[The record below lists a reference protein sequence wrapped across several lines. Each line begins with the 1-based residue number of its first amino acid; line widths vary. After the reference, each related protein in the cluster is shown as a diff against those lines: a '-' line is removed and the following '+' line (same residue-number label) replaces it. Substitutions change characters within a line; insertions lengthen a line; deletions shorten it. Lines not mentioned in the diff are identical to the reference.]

1 MIEVK
6 NIKKTYIGKDG
17 KESRGLVDVSFKLD
31 DKGFVFVL
39 GKSGSG
45 KSTLLNIIG
54 GLDKATSGEVI
65 IEGKKIS
72 DFSEK
77 EFDYYKSHY
86 CGFIFQDYKL
96 LNELNVY
103 ENILLSLE
111 IKNDMEDADNR
122 IKEILNKVGLDGYE
136 NKMINEL
143 SGGEKQRVAI
153 ARCLI
158 KNPKIILCDEPTG
171 NLDKKTSKQ
180 ILDALKEVSKNCL
193 VFMVSHDNKAC
204 DLYASRRLTINDGL
218 IIDDSIKNESFE
230 NKMTL
235 KNNTIY
241 LPSDSTLNDEDL
253 KKLNQ
258 LYKENK
264 IDKID
269 NLDDAFIPFNDDEI
283 SENTSYGWTN
293 WSSPQSSNIYMQI
306 DWDNALVYID
316 SNYRQLYQIVKVT
329 GRYRDSDNSEI
340 CEMKVIDQDGDR
352 GTMKLAIRPNGKSQ
366 IYIIFSNIRWCYDV
380 VRL

>member
-17 KESRGLVDVSFKLD
+17 KESRGLVDVSFKLS

-77 EFDYYKSHY
+77 DFDYYKSHY

-111 IKNDMEDADNR
+111 IKNDMKDADNR

-171 NLDKKTSKQ
+171 NLDKKNEKK
-180 ILDALKEVSKNCL
+180 IFGIFKNLAESGKCII
-193 VFMVSHDNKAC
+193 VVSH
-204 DLYASRRLTINDGL
+204 S
-218 IIDDSIKNESFE
+218 NEVKEFADV
-230 NKMTL
+230 
-235 KNNTIY
+235 IY
-241 LPSDSTLNDEDL
+241 NLDEG
-253 KKLNQ
+253 KLNKW
-258 LYKENK
+258 L
-264 IDKID
+264 
-269 NLDDAFIPFNDDEI
+269 
-283 SENTSYGWTN
+283 
-293 WSSPQSSNIYMQI
+293 
-306 DWDNALVYID
+306 
-316 SNYRQLYQIVKVT
+316 
-329 GRYRDSDNSEI
+329 
-340 CEMKVIDQDGDR
+340 
-352 GTMKLAIRPNGKSQ
+352 
-366 IYIIFSNIRWCYDV
+366 
-380 VRL
+380 

>member
-17 KESRGLVDVSFKLD
+17 KESRGLVDVSFKLG

-77 EFDYYKSHY
+77 DFDYYKSHY

-111 IKNDMEDADNR
+111 IKNDMDDANNR

-204 DLYASRRLTINDGL
+204 DLYVSRRLTINDGL

-253 KKLNQ
+253 KKINQ
-258 LYKENK
+258 L
-264 IDKID
+264 
-269 NLDDAFIPFNDDEI
+269 
-283 SENTSYGWTN
+283 
-293 WSSPQSSNIYMQI
+293 
-306 DWDNALVYID
+306 
-316 SNYRQLYQIVKVT
+316 
-329 GRYRDSDNSEI
+329 
-340 CEMKVIDQDGDR
+340 
-352 GTMKLAIRPNGKSQ
+352 
-366 IYIIFSNIRWCYDV
+366 
-380 VRL
+380 

>member
-17 KESRGLVDVSFKLD
+17 KESRGLVDVSFKLS

-65 IEGKKIS
+65 S

-77 EFDYYKSHY
+77 DFDYYKSHY

-111 IKNDMEDADNR
+111 IKNDMKDADNR

-241 LPSDSTLNDEDL
+241 LPSDNTLNDDDL
-253 KKLNQ
+253 KKLKFIIKING
-258 LYKENK
+258 ENASFK
-264 IDKID
+264 TWGG
-269 NLDDAFIPFNDDEI
+269 F
-283 SENTSYGWTN
+283 
-293 WSSPQSSNIYMQI
+293 
-306 DWDNALVYID
+306 
-316 SNYRQLYQIVKVT
+316 
-329 GRYRDSDNSEI
+329 
-340 CEMKVIDQDGDR
+340 
-352 GTMKLAIRPNGKSQ
+352 
-366 IYIIFSNIRWCYDV
+366 
-380 VRL
+380 